1 MQKKISARAKELYD
15 FYDSNQDGY
24 ISRGEFILVVDTL
37 FGEKGLSISSRKF
50 DESDLDSNN
59 QISFDEFCNFG
70 ELSFTPIPTSCWPN
84 ITTLF
89 CNCDAIKSIVINRVA
104 ENLGRAEGAKVKLS
118 SKSFCCDV

>member
-37 FGEKGLSISSRKF
+37 FGERGLSISSRKF

-59 QISFDEFCNFG
+59 QISFDEFCN
-70 ELSFTPIPTSCWPN
+70 LLNN
-84 ITTLF
+84 I
-89 CNCDAIKSIVINRVA
+89 DAG
-104 ENLGRAEGAKVKLS
+104 LM
-118 SKSFCCDV
+118 